1 MAAATQAS
9 IATSAVVFAGGLAV
23 GIGGALALSRGAFA
37 PSTKPNR
44 KTGEKA
50 RKGLNLPNGQA
61 VTAKDVPASE
71 VLDGVDQKGAG
82 PVGAQPNGI
91 VKPVIAN
98 SKTNKPAPVLSITG
112 KELYPEPSNKNRVSD
127 LETRMNPTEAK
138 RENAAASEQANAQ
151 LPVCLTGSPQSNL
164 LSTST
169 GQIDKIAYESSS
181 AVFVYESQ
189 TNAGFGSYSE
199 KEANDAQR
207 RGNSHT
213 KVVSMQTRAGA
224 GAAIAG
230 YLSENG
236 NSSAQSTVDGRVV
249 SALTNADGFL
259 AMAPSLANLAAA
271 TNNRR
276 LVLQVSAASQER
288 EVISNN
294 YSSVLAAAS
303 TVGEDIS
310 VVLSAGRQEAVD
322 IASIVSS
329 PSIQGHV
336 AHVFDGAFAGPQL
349 AKLNAPNKTEVKS
362 ASLSD
367 ALQASGYENFI
378 YQGPESPSVLLIV
391 PNGSHFE
398 AAKTI
403 LSSANEEIQST
414 LGLIAARVIRPWSD
428 EDLLKLIPSS
438 VETIHVLDEVRVA
451 GLTGVLFE
459 DVQATI
465 MSNILSAKGP
475 TPIVQPIA
483 LHSAEH
489 LSAGHWSLLLNA
501 AATTAHKWQ
510 LDLDTI
516 KNVEVKSLES
526 DLIDQATKLVTF
538 IDQDQSATATAGSL
552 FARVFRDRNGNVH
565 HSRLLSR
572 FDNFTAGGLVR
583 HDVLL
588 TAPENSESAA
598 QYPLQVVSSGNQ
610 SNALVI
616 GDLAALKGYNVFES
630 LKAGGVVL
638 INAPGLN
645 GLELASR
652 LRAEDKQTLAAK
664 NARVYLLDAPKVV
677 DGIHSATAKARGG
690 KHRMASNEVPKETAA
705 VVLLTAVLNKFAHF
719 NATAVKALLG
729 KVLGTAPLG
738 DEGVSGVVDGY
749 VSGLQLVAFNSEE
762 WKNSQPVNEVEAS
775 APVRP
780 TQFHYNAFSPLA
792 DAASLSADPS
802 AARATWTLPAWQ
814 TMFGEAYN
822 TDHKSLRPDL
832 PEDNYVLTVTEN
844 RRLTPLDYDRNVF
857 HMELSTAGTGLKYEV
872 GEALGIHGLNDADEV
887 RDFISWSGYDP
898 DEIISV
904 ASLSDPTRYE
914 SRTVFQ
920 VLQQRLDIFGKPGRS
935 FYETLSKLATDVDEA
950 KWLRFVGSAEG
961 QSTFK
966 KLSEIE
972 TVTYADVL
980 RMFPSARLP
989 LDVLLTEVEAIKP
1002 RHYSIAS
1009 AQSFVGDSV
1018 HLLIVTVDWRTPS
1031 GSPRYGQCTRYLA
1044 NLKVGE
1050 QVTVSLKPSVMK
1062 LPPFTTQPIVMS
1074 GLGTGAAPFRAYIQ
1088 ARAVQKRQGH
1098 EIGPMIYIFGSRYKH
1113 AEYLYGE
1120 ELEAY
1125 EKDGIVKVLT
1135 AFSRDQK
1142 HKIYIQNRI
1151 EQNQKDI
1158 LDLLIPEKG
1167 AGEERKGL
1175 FTLCGPTD
1183 PLPDVQEALIKGYMS
1198 KTGKSHADGEAWLEE
1213 LKEEERAVYEVY

>member
-37 PSTKPNR
+37 PSTKPN
-44 KTGEKA
+44 KKIGEKA
-50 RKGLNLPNGQA
+50 RKGFNLPNGQT
-61 VTAKDVPASE
+61 VNAKDIPSSE
-71 VLDGVDQKGAG
+71 VLDGVDEKGAG
-82 PVGAQPNGI
+82 PVGNQPNGI

-112 KELYPEPSNKNRVSD
+112 KEVFPEPSAKNRVGA

-138 RENAAASEQANAQ
+138 RENSANFEQANAQ
-151 LPVCLTGSPQSNL
+151 LPVWLTGSPQSNT

-181 AVFVYESQ
+181 AVFVYESE
-189 TNAGFGSYSE
+189 TNAGFGSYAE
-199 KEANDAQR
+199 KEANLAHR
-207 RGNSHT
+207 RGISHT

-230 YLSENG
+230 YLSESG
-236 NSSAQSTVDGRVV
+236 NSSAQGTIDGKIV

-271 TNNRR
+271 TNKRR

-288 EVISNN
+288 EEISNN
-294 YSSVLAAAS
+294 YSSILAAAS

-329 PSIQGHV
+329 PFIQGHV
-336 AHVFDGAFAGPQL
+336 AHVFDGAFAGNQL
-349 AKLNAPNKTEVKS
+349 AKLNAPSNSESRRAT
-362 ASLSD
+362 LTD
-367 ALQASGYENFI
+367 ALQASGYDNFI
-378 YQGPESPSVLLIV
+378 YQGPQSPSVLLIL

-398 AAKTI
+398 AAKTV
-403 LSSANEEIQST
+403 LAQADEDTKNN
-414 LGLIAARVIRPWSD
+414 LGLIAARVVRPWSD

-451 GLTGVLFE
+451 GLTGILFE
-459 DVQATI
+459 DVQSTI
-465 MSNILSAKGP
+465 MSNILSSKGP

-489 LSAGHWSLLLNA
+489 LSANHWNILLNA
-501 AATTAHKWQ
+501 AATSAHKWQ

-516 KNVEVKSLES
+516 KKMEVKPFES

-538 IDQDQSATATAGSL
+538 VDQDQSATAYAGSL
-552 FARVFRDRNGNVH
+552 FARVFRDRNGDVR

-572 FDNFTAGGLVR
+572 FDNFEAGGLVR

-588 TAPENSESAA
+588 TTPENAESAA
-598 QYPLQVVSSGNQ
+598 QYPLPIVASGNQ
-610 SNALVI
+610 SNAMVI
-616 GDLAALKGYNVFES
+616 GDLAALKGYNVFGS
-630 LKAGGVVL
+630 LRNNGIVL
-638 INAPGLN
+638 INGPGLN
-645 GLELASR
+645 GLELSTR

-677 DGIHSATAKARGG
+677 ERVYNETSKARGG
-690 KHRMASNEVPKETAA
+690 KHRIGLNEVPKETASV
-705 VVLLTAVLNKFAHF
+705 VVLATVLSKFIHF
-719 NATAVKALLG
+719 NPTAVKALLG

-738 DEGVSGVVDGY
+738 NEGVSGIVDGF
-749 VSGLQLVAFNSEE
+749 VSSLQLVAFNSEE
-762 WKNSQPVNEVEAS
+762 WKKSEPVNEVEAS

-780 TQFHYNAFSPLA
+780 TEFHYNAFAPLS
-792 DAASLSADPS
+792 DAANLAAEPS
-802 AARATWTLPAWQ
+802 AARATWALPAWQ
-814 TMFGEAYN
+814 SMFGEAYN

-872 GEALGIHGLNDADEV
+872 GEALGIHGWNDADEV

-904 ASLSDPTRYE
+904 ASLTDPNRYE

-935 FYETLSKLATDVDEA
+935 FYEVLSKLATDIDEA
-950 KWLRFVGSAEG
+950 KWLRFIGSAEG

-1183 PLPDVQEALIKGYMS
+1183 PLPDVQEALIKGYMA